1 MKVIITES
9 QFYLLTESVEGLDEF
24 KTLTLAKY
32 PEVIEYWDVIEN
44 FIRKSECKRIE
55 VGNLKIGIAA
65 SLTNGVI
72 FSKNIFIQPLTHFL
86 FTIFHEIAHQYQYKK
101 YGIDKMTSF
110 YSNDLPIEDAAKFM
124 YDTEVVADEFAT
136 RKLRELQKY
145 GYLQNLQIPKGYY
158 KLTPLKQFESL
169 IRGIKLAIPQIKNE
183 APEKI
188 TEILYNWIK
197 ANVNEN
203 I

>member
-1 MKVIITES
+1 
-9 QFYLLTESVEGLDEF
+9 
-24 KTLTLAKY
+24 
-32 PEVIEYWDVIEN
+32 
-44 FIRKSECKRIE
+44 
-55 VGNLKIGIAA
+55 
-65 SLTNGVI
+65 
-72 FSKNIFIQPLTHFL
+72 
-86 FTIFHEIAHQYQYKK
+86 
-101 YGIDKMTSF
+101 
-110 YSNDLPIEDAAKFM
+110 M